1 MHPIINQCPVCEHS
15 LHVTKLQCG
24 KCDTTIENNFSLSK
38 FASLSKEQLYFV
50 EQFLINRGNI
60 KEVEKALNISYPTVR
75 AKLNEVIEK
84 LGYEAETEDGER
96 KKSII
101 ASLESGEITAE
112 EAIQLLKKSKD

>member
-84 LGYEAETEDGER
+84 LGYER
-96 KKSII
+96 KENKQDHKKEII
-101 ASLESGEITAE
+101 EQLDKGDISVEKALE
-112 EAIQLLKKSKD
+112 LLKE